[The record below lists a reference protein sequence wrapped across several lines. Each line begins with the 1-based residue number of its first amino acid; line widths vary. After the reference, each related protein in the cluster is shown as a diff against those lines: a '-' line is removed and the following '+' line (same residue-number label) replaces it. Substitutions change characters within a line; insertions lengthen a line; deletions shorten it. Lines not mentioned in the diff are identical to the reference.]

1 MHVFTHLRDEAKNK
15 TGLGIYPDGMV
26 EHDMHV
32 GQILKAID
40 ELGIADN
47 TIVMYATDNG
57 AEVMSWPDGG
67 TTPFRGEKN
76 TQYEGAYRVP
86 CVIRWPGVIKPGT
99 IINEVCAHE
108 DMLPTLVAAAGGGDV
123 KANLL
128 KGFKAGA
135 KTFNVQPMETAL
147 HGTTG
152 RKLRRVAGP
161 LCDPAYTQTVHPA
174 RRPLRAG
181 RRRGYRL

>member
-1 MHVFTHLRDEAKNK
+1 VFLWYNTTRMHVFTHLRDEAKNK

-86 CVIRWPGVIKPGT
+86 CVIRWLQRTTNGNCTSWNNGP
-99 IINEVCAHE
+99 
-108 DMLPTLVAAAGGGDV
+108 
-123 KANLL
+123 KAS
-128 KGFKAGA
+128 
-135 KTFNVQPMETAL
+135 TC
-147 HGTTG
+147 G
-152 RKLRRVAGP
+152 RTP
-161 LCDPAYTQTVHPA
+161 L
-174 RRPLRAG
+174 
-181 RRRGYRL
+181 